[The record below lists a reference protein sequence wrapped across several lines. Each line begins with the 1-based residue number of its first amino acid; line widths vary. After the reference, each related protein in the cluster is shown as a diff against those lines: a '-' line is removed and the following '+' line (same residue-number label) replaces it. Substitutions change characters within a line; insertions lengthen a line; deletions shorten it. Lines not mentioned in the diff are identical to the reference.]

1 MPDVSIL
8 AGGVLLG
15 CVVGLVLYLT
25 FGRHESAVTFTSARE
40 KRLTL
45 QLARLLG
52 CSTAVAVEFVRR
64 ELECAPSQPDAT
76 ILKRAA
82 YHYTRNL
89 PEPGLGGYRDR
100 RPG

>member
-15 CVVGLVLYLT
+15 VVVGLVLYLT
-25 FGRHESAVTFTSARE
+25 FGRSEGAVTFASARE
-40 KRLTL
+40 KRLTH
-45 QLARLLG
+45 QLAGQLG
-52 CSTAVAVEFVRR
+52 CSPAVAVGFVRR
-64 ELECAPSQPDAT
+64 ELECDPAQPDAT

-89 PEPGLGGYRDR
+89 PEPGLGCYRDR